1 MSLLDYLLQKNKK
14 QLISSDFQ
22 NTFINGKT
30 ICNYFNVVPN
40 TKKSGKSLK
49 ELLLLLTTDLPIFR
63 YPNFVKYFDIF
74 KKYPEHYILVNLK
87 ENEIQVAKIK
97 DIISNI
103 EKYANDQFLP
113 IGFFMPYPNVLYER
127 DLIYVQVNKETCE
140 WSDILDKEKHIEPK
154 EMTLHWYDLEY
165 FENHTKKLDE
175 YAHTLKRKF
184 SFIQDNPEKI
194 VKILN
199 REDIEEYKKLI
210 DELNTNNATLNTFER
225 YYSIGKRKCPKCG
238 SEYTTSIQYGY
249 PPPMDDIQ
257 FARHQVY
264 IGGCFIGKDYPIF
277 YCNSCKTKFGKLSE
291 EWPSLD

>member
-1 MSLLDYLLQKNKK
+1 MKKIWKKKKLLN
-14 QLISSDFQ
+14 SSGFQ

-63 YPNFVKYFDIF
+63 YLNFVKYFDIF

-87 ENEIQVAKIK
+87 ENEVQVAKIK

-154 EMTLHWYDLEY
+154 EMTLHLYDSEY

-199 REDIEEYKKLI
+199 REDIEEYKRLI
-210 DELNTNNATLNTFER
+210 DE
-225 YYSIGKRKCPKCG
+225 
-238 SEYTTSIQYGY
+238 
-249 PPPMDDIQ
+249 
-257 FARHQVY
+257 
-264 IGGCFIGKDYPIF
+264 
-277 YCNSCKTKFGKLSE
+277 
-291 EWPSLD
+291 